1 MNSISRL
8 VVVGVAALML
18 LASISTSSSV
28 LAQETVPGWHNNL
41 AQAQRLSEETGKP
54 LFIVFRCVR

>member
-1 MNSISRL
+1 MSWLSRS
-8 VVVGVAALML
+8 VVVGIAALML
-18 LASISTSSSV
+18 LATASTSSFL

>member
-1 MNSISRL
+1 MPRF
-8 VVVGVAALML
+8 VVVGISTLLL
-18 LASISTSSSV
+18 LASTSTSSLS

-41 AQAQRLSEETGKP
+41 AQAQRLSEESGKP